1 MPATDAERRER
12 FEALAAEVVEPV
24 RRYLVRRTDPD
35 TAEDVLAD
43 TLLVCWRR
51 LDEVPEPSLP
61 WVYGVAKNSLANA
74 QRGER
79 RQRRVTA
86 RIAVVDPPPEA
97 TREADEPD
105 PRVSLALAALRKE
118 EAELLRLWAFEQL
131 GPSEIAQALEI
142 TPNAA
147 SIRLHRARQKFV
159 DEMRKIDAAGGHGQV
174 EGGSDR

>member
-1 MPATDAERRER
+1 VPATDPDRRRR
-12 FEALAAEVVEPV
+12 FEALAAEVVDPI
-24 RRYLVRRTDPD
+24 RRYLVRRTDRD

-61 WVYGVAKNSLANA
+61 WVYGVAKNCLANA
-74 QRGER
+74 ERGER

-86 RIAVVDPPPEA
+86 RIAVVDPPSEA
-97 TREADEPD
+97 LREPDEPD
-105 PRVSLALAALRKE
+105 PRVSRALAALRPE

-159 DEMRKIDAAGGHGQV
+159 EQMRKIDGADGHGDV
-174 EGGSDR
+174 EGGTDR